1 MNSKGKYRRD
11 GMVCSAEEAVS
22 RIFDNATVACGGFV
36 GAAHPEGLTAA
47 IERVFLREGRP
58 RGLTLLYAAGQ
69 GDAKDRGLNHL
80 GHEGLVTRVVGGHW
94 ALAPKMGKL
103 ALDNKIEA
111 YNFPQGVLC
120 QLFRDIAAG
129 RPGCITH
136 IGLGTFIDPAV
147 GCGGRLN
154 ARTIEPLVERIELGG
169 KPWLWYKSIPID
181 VSLIRATSADPYG
194 NLSMEEEV
202 IIGEVLSLAQA
213 ARNNG
218 GIVLAQV
225 KRLIDHP
232 TPPQQVTVPGILVDQ
247 IVVAQAHEHEQTFA
261 ETLNSTYYT
270 SAAEGASQGG
280 GHLSALKPM
289 PADRRII
296 AARACDELKAG
307 MIVNL
312 GIGMPEGVARV
323 AAERGILEECTLTV
337 ESGPIGGMPA
347 GGLSFGASVHPL
359 AVVDQPAQFD
369 FYDGRGLD
377 FTALGLAQAD
387 SHGNVNV
394 SRFGT
399 RFAGVGGFVNIS
411 QTAKRLVFCGT
422 FTASGLEVA
431 VESGRLRIVTEG
443 KVRKFLKDVEQIS
456 FSALRSRQLGQQVL
470 YVTERAVFQLVDEGL
485 ELIEIAPGIDLQ
497 SQILAHMD
505 FKPIMRNVRPM
516 PRELFQS

>member
-1 MNSKGKYRRD
+1 MKQTSRCRRD
-11 GMVCSAEEAVS
+11 EKLCSAEQAVAL
-22 RIFDNATVACGGFV
+22 IADGATVACGGFV

-47 IERVFLREGRP
+47 MERVFLRDGRP
-58 RGLTLLYAAGQ
+58 RNLTLIYAAGQ
-69 GDAKDRGLNHL
+69 GDGKDRGLNHL
-80 GHEGLVTRVVGGHW
+80 GHEGLVKRVVGGHW
-94 ALAPKMGKL
+94 ALAPKMGRL
-103 ALDNKIEA
+103 ALENKIEA
-111 YNFPQGVLC
+111 YNFPQGVVC

-154 ARTIEPLVERIELGG
+154 ERTVEPLVERIELGG
-169 KPWLWYKSIPID
+169 KPWLWYKSIPIQ
-181 VSLIRATSADPYG
+181 VSLIRATCADPYG
-194 NLSMEEEV
+194 NLSMDEEV
-202 IIGEVLSLAQA
+202 IIGEVLALAQA
-213 ARNNG
+213 ARNGG

-225 KRLIDHP
+225 KRLIDQP
-232 TPPQQVTVPGILVDQ
+232 IPPKQVAVPGILVDR
-247 IVVAQAHEHEQTFA
+247 IIVAQAHEHEQTFA
-261 ETLNSTYYT
+261 ESLNPAYYT
-270 SAAEGASQGG
+270 VRDSSPQTRNPE
-280 GHLSALKPM
+280 PE
-289 PADRRII
+289 PRFPPDRRII
-296 AARACDELKAG
+296 AARACDELKPG

-323 AAERGILEECTLTV
+323 AAERGILDACTLTV

-387 SHGNVNV
+387 VCGNVNV
-394 SRFGT
+394 SRFGD

-431 VESGRLRIVTEG
+431 IENGKLRIVREG
-443 KVRKFLKDVEQIS
+443 KVGKFLKAVEQIS
-456 FSALRSRQLGQQVL
+456 FSAARSRELSQQVL
-470 YVTERAVFQLVDEGL
+470 YVTERAVFKLIDEGL

-497 SQILAHMD
+497 SQVLNLMD
-505 FKPIMRNVRPM
+505 FRPIIRDIRPM
-516 PRELFQS
+516 PAKLFT